1 MYSSDVSPTFGDL
14 LKQLRKR
21 AGMSQSDLAAA
32 TGYSRSLVG
41 ALEQNQRL
49 PDVETVAHTYVPA
62 LGLLEEPI
70 LATQLVAAAAA
81 ARGERLSP
89 AFRPP
94 SYHESTNIT
103 TEVAGQPRLPL
114 PPTELIGR
122 DDEVEQL
129 CRRLLGHKGRL
140 LTLVGPP
147 GVGKTRLAQAVG
159 ARLQWIYRHGACFV
173 PLAAVNQPELL
184 ASTLMTSLKLQEGSS
199 KSPATRVIEYLRQKE
214 MLLILDNFEQIVA
227 AAPLVAELLEE
238 CGDLHLVATSRERLH
253 LRAEQRHLVQPLTV
267 EAAVDLFCA
276 RVVALNP
283 GFVLTQSNRP
293 TLAAICARLDHLP
306 LAIELCAAQADL
318 LTLEQLL
325 AHLQEGPLNVLV
337 DGAKDLPARQRTL
350 RAAICHSYELLDED
364 ERRLL
369 RSISVLAGGGD
380 LAAITALSNWAQEPG
395 ARPLLAT
402 LHALVA
408 KNLVQAEATANGA
421 PRFVLLE
428 TIREFAMEQFRAQ
441 GEEETLCIRHFATYL
456 QFAQTADLQLR
467 GPEAPGWFA
476 RIDAEQDNLRAA
488 MQWAL
493 DKGRH
498 TDAAWL
504 VLVAS
509 WYWLSCGLR
518 AEGGG
523 WLARLLP
530 HRRTMEGDLRLAIL
544 LWGYAFGV
552 GYEPFAQGDQ
562 YADEVI
568 SLLESCRDMLLRA
581 AAWHW
586 LASGMPEAAAANE
599 ASERAVTLART
610 AYELH
615 GLGPAWGLLG
625 DRDFILAANIQDY
638 AKQLADQG
646 EAERA
651 APLATESLELFR
663 RRGDHNGIS
672 NTLAILG
679 QLALMRGDLDA
690 AYTLLC
696 QSRTMITAFERLN
709 WRLDWQHLLGLV
721 TLYRGDTSGARTL
734 LADSLGLCVDLR
746 LNLPAARICAYLAD
760 AELLD
765 SKQDEAEQWL
775 RQSLQWA
782 AEPHRISIYDV
793 ERIFVAARLATAK
806 GQYRPAAELF
816 GLAAQA
822 HGRVNHVRLGQQQ
835 ALAGIAMA
843 TVRQALEPL
852 EFATAFAAGKQISL
866 DVMSTR
872 WASV

>member
-62 LGLLEEPI
+62 LSLLEEPI

-94 SYHESTNIT
+94 SYHGSTTIT
-103 TEVAGQPRLPL
+103 TEAAGPPRLPL

-122 DDEVEQL
+122 NDEVEQL
-129 CRRLLGHKGRL
+129 CRRLQGHRGRL

-159 ARLQWIYRHGACFV
+159 AKLQWIYRHGACFV
-173 PLAAVNQPELL
+173 PLAAVNQPDLL
-184 ASTLMTSLKLQEGSS
+184 VSTLMTTWKLQEGSS
-199 KSPATRVIEYLRQKE
+199 KPPATRVIEYLRHKE

-227 AAPLVAELLEE
+227 AAPLVAELLAE
-238 CGDLHLVATSRERLH
+238 CGDLHLVVTSRERLH
-253 LRAEQRHLVQPLTV
+253 LRAEQRQLVQPLAL

-276 RVVALNP
+276 RAAAVEP
-283 GFVLTQSNRP
+283 GFALTPWNRP
-293 TLAAICARLDHLP
+293 TLAAICVRLDRLP
-306 LAIELCAAQADL
+306 LALELCAAQADL

-337 DGAKDLPARQRTL
+337 DGAQDLPPRQRTL
-350 RAAICHSYELLDED
+350 RGAIRYSYELLDED

-369 RSISVLAGGGD
+369 RSIGVLAGGGD
-380 LAAITALSNWAQEPG
+380 LAAITAVSNWDQKPA

-402 LHALVA
+402 VHALVA

-421 PRFVLLE
+421 RRFVLLE
-428 TIREFAMEQFRAQ
+428 TIREFAMEQLRAQ
-441 GEEETLCIRHFATYL
+441 GEEETLCRRHFATYL
-456 QFAQTADLQLR
+456 QFAQSADLQLR

-476 RIDAEQDNLRAA
+476 RFDAEQDNLRAA

-493 DKGRH
+493 DRGRH

-518 AEGGG
+518 AEGAG

-530 HRRTMEGDLRLAIL
+530 HRRALEDDLRLAIL

-552 GYEPFAQGDQ
+552 SDEPFAQGNQ

-568 SLLESCRDMLLRA
+568 TLLESCRDMLLRA

-586 LASGMPEAAAANE
+586 LASGMPDAEAANE
-599 ASERAVTLART
+599 AYERAIALSRA

-615 GLGPAWGLLG
+615 GLRTTWGLLG
-625 DRDFILAANIQDY
+625 DRDFILAANIINY
-638 AKQLADQG
+638 AKHLVDRG
-646 EAERA
+646 EVERA
-651 APLATESLELFR
+651 APLAAESLELFQ

-672 NTLAILG
+672 DTFAVSG

-690 AYTLLC
+690 AHTWLC
-696 QSRTMITAFERLN
+696 HSKSIITTFERLS
-709 WRLDWQHLLGLV
+709 WRLHWQPLLGLV
-721 TLYRGDTSGARTL
+721 TLYRGDASGARTL
-734 LADSLGLCVDLR
+734 LADSLSLCAALKP
-746 LNLPAARICAYLAD
+746 NLSAARICTYLAD
-760 AELLD
+760 TALWD
-765 SKQDEAEQWL
+765 SKLDEAEQWL
-775 RQSLQWA
+775 GQSLEWY
-782 AEPHRISIYDV
+782 AEPYRISIYDA

-806 GQYRPAAELF
+806 GQYRRAAELF
-816 GLAAQA
+816 GLAEQA
-822 HGRVNHVRLGQQQ
+822 HDRVHHVRLGPQQ
-835 ALAGIAMA
+835 ALAEIALKA
-843 TVRQALEPL
+843 VRQALEPL
-852 EFATAFAAGKQISL
+852 EFATAFAAGKQLSMAVL
-866 DVMSTR
+866 STR
-872 WASV
+872 LVSD